1 MKSRILVAVVGVPLI
16 LLVVLWAPIWVF
28 AVFLAM
34 LSAIAAWELM
44 KCVGALAHTL
54 LWVAAVICAAFSVG
68 FAFFN
73 VYIYGELVVVYAML
87 VFSYAVFRGGEVKFQ
102 QVMAALFA
110 MFVVPYAFASF
121 LRMDAAG
128 YSRGFL
134 LLPLLFSFGSDTFA
148 FFVGK
153 ALGRHK
159 LAPKVS
165 PKKTVEGSIGGLV
178 GNMFC
183 GVAFAF
189 VMNTWFH
196 YSIGYGSIAALGL
209 VCSVAAQL
217 GDLNFSLIKRE
228 FGIKDYGRIFLEHGG
243 VLDRFDSV
251 IFVAPTLTVML
262 QLLGL
267 R

>member
-44 KCVGALAHTL
+44 KCVGALDHTL

-110 MFVVPYAFASF
+110 MFVVPYAFADGCRWLFQRISSAAAAVQLWQRH
-121 LRMDAAG
+121 LRVLCGQGTWTPQAG
-128 YSRGFL
+128 
-134 LLPLLFSFGSDTFA
+134 P
-148 FFVGK
+148 
-153 ALGRHK
+153 
-159 LAPKVS
+159 
-165 PKKTVEGSIGGLV
+165 
-178 GNMFC
+178 
-183 GVAFAF
+183 
-189 VMNTWFH
+189 
-196 YSIGYGSIAALGL
+196 
-209 VCSVAAQL
+209 
-217 GDLNFSLIKRE
+217 
-228 FGIKDYGRIFLEHGG
+228 
-243 VLDRFDSV
+243 
-251 IFVAPTLTVML
+251 
-262 QLLGL
+262 
-267 R
+267 